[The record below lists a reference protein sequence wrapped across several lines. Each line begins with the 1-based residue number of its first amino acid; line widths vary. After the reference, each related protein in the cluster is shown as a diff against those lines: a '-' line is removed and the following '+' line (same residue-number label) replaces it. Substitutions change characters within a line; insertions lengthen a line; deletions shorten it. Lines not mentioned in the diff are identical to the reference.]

1 MFTKKKVIIKNT
13 VWNPVICDV
22 TTSVKKYNAMRSNSE
37 TKANVIKSK
46 ILVLLFKPKN
56 SDRGSLVKN
65 MAIKLKIPSF

>member
-1 MFTKKKVIIKNT
+1 MI
-13 VWNPVICDV
+13 
-22 TTSVKKYNAMRSNSE
+22 SVKKYNAIRSNSE
-37 TKANVIKSK
+37 TEASVIKRK